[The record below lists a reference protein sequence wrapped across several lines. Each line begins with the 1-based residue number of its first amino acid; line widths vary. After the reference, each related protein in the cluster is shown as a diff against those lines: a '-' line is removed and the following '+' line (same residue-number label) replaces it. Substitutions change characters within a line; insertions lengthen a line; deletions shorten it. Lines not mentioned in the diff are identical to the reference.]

1 MGEAEAGGHEL
12 LTTKEIADF
21 LRLKERKIYD
31 LVSSDD
37 IPHVRVSG
45 KILFPRALIQTW
57 LMRNTQYAGGAQ
69 LLHEPPMVMA
79 GSHDPLLEW
88 ALAESGAGL
97 PTLFDSSLDGIK
109 RLQKGEAIAAGVH
122 LRESN
127 GYNREHVER
136 ELRDQPVVLI
146 EWAMRTQGLLVAAGN
161 PLAIRQVSDLQ
172 NRRVM
177 LRQRSA
183 GSFVLLE
190 YVLGAAGLS
199 LANVEIAGQPAK
211 SESELALAI
220 ANGRADA
227 GLGLEAMARRH
238 GLGFVP
244 LAEERYD
251 IVVWRR
257 AWFRPEMQKLMQF
270 ANSAAFRN
278 QADELGGYSL
288 TSAGTVHYNGP

>member
-1 MGEAEAGGHEL
+1 MAQADGGDREL
-12 LTTKEIADF
+12 LTTSEIAEY

-31 LVSSDD
+31 LVSSGD

-88 ALAESGAGL
+88 ALSESGAGL
-97 PTLFDSSLDGIK
+97 PSLFDSSLDGIK
-109 RLQKGEAIAAGVH
+109 RLQRGEAVAAGLHV
-122 LRESN
+122 REAS

-146 EWAMRTQGLLVAAGN
+146 EWAQRTQGLLVAAGN
-161 PLAIRQVSDLQ
+161 PLAIRQVNDLRD
-172 NRRVM
+172 RRVM

-183 GSFVLLE
+183 GSYVLLE
-190 YVLGAAGLS
+190 HVLGTAGMS
-199 LANVEIAGQPAK
+199 WDNVEIAGQTAK

-227 GLGLEAMARRH
+227 GLGLEAMARRY

-251 IVVWRR
+251 IVIWRR
-257 AWFRPEMQKLMQF
+257 AWFRPEVQKLMQF
-270 ANSAAFRN
+270 ASTAAFR
-278 QADELGGYSL
+278 AHAEELGGYSL